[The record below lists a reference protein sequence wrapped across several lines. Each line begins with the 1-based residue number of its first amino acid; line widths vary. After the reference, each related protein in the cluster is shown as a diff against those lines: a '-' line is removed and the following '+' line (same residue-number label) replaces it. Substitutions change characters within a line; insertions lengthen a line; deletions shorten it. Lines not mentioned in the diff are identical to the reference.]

1 MLYPVFLAQNPMVTC
16 VLAKH
21 NFLEKVVIF
30 KVDACICVYVAVYLN
45 GSMTN
50 NTVRN
55 FLVFIVYAKNS
66 VTRYPNG
73 RFVAGDL
80 PPGVEEVNCST
91 LYVSEITSFVRPIS

>member
-66 VTRYPNG
+66 VTRYPNLM
-73 RFVAGDL
+73 AGL
-80 PPGVEEVNCST
+80 
-91 LYVSEITSFVRPIS
+91 LQEICPQEWRKLIAALFM